1 MESWPTIPELA
12 VVDRRRYPSPVNE
25 AETKTCPLC
34 CEPVRPAARKCP
46 HCQHY
51 LNKWVLAAYHPLI
64 AMSPMLLVFGV
75 GFYLLSRA
83 IDRGQSFEAF
93 RSQVHITHSELQLGE
108 LPAGPTVAVVGT
120 IHNDSNVAWKELT
133 IEVQFFDKSHKLI
146 DTKQRQD
153 YSLALPPKD
162 NCAFKISQPREF
174 NLADYASHE
183 VRVITAKDAK
193 GFLQ

>member
-1 MESWPTIPELA
+1 MNEVES
-12 VVDRRRYPSPVNE
+12 
-25 AETKTCPLC
+25 KTCPLC

-64 AMSPMLLVFGV
+64 ALSPMLIMVAI

-83 IDRGQSFEAF
+83 IDRGESFEAF
-93 RSQVHITHSELQLGE
+93 RSQVRVTHSELRPGE
-108 LPAGPTVAVVGT
+108 LPTGPTVAVVGT
-120 IHNDSNVAWKELT
+120 IHNESNIAWKDLA

-146 DTKQRQD
+146 DTKQRRD
-153 YSLALPPKD
+153 YSLSLPPKGD
-162 NCAFKISQPREF
+162 CAFKVSQPREF
-174 NLADYASHE
+174 DLADYASHE